1 MKKLTNNEK
10 VQIIKLY
17 KDGYPKSY
25 IAETLK
31 RSVSSVSS
39 ILRQAGVDPQLFR
52 LRVWDEACLWYKK
65 HEGKGLHI
73 PWRNLPQEKKEDL
86 YRLCEPMARTEA
98 DFFLTEIGFI
108 PANRTIKDLEEEN
121 AQLKRL
127 LIYYM
132 SRNIRTT
139 VI

>member
-1 MKKLTNNEK
+1 M
-10 VQIIKLY
+10 
-17 KDGYPKSY
+17 
-25 IAETLK
+25 
-31 RSVSSVSS
+31 
-39 ILRQAGVDPQLFR
+39 
-52 LRVWDEACLWYKK
+52 
-65 HEGKGLHI
+65 
-73 PWRNLPQEKKEDL
+73 PQEKKEDL